1 MHWRNHAIRS
11 LSWAQRLSNFCRQ
24 VGYPQ
29 QFLSELIVSFSLLLH
44 RVQVR
49 GFNVAPNNTNHAAG
63 SGVEN
68 RNACATLISRLNC
81 VLFESDIFCFLN
93 VPGANVLHLPETAF
107 FATSADRE
115 TAGENRRHCSRKPPA
130 MKAVQTFNI
139 AAKDSKSQCVQRYPS
154 APCIPSQ
161 RVFSDLF
168 GRFST
173 HRKLLSDINL
183 NAALRMTE
191 QLVVHK
197 VFLKKAFFSRRL
209 GNAKQV
215 RWFSS
220 TKHPFTVVHHPE
232 TCHWS
237 NNYHFNRLISI
248 YGSLRAS
255 AQMA

>member
-1 MHWRNHAIRS
+1 
-11 LSWAQRLSNFCRQ
+11 
-24 VGYPQ
+24 
-29 QFLSELIVSFSLLLH
+29 LLN

-49 GFNVAPNNTNHAAG
+49 GFNVAPNNANRAAG

-93 VPGANVLHLPETAF
+93 VPGANVLHYPETAF
-107 FATSADRE
+107 FATAADRE
-115 TAGENRRHCSRKPPA
+115 TADENRRHCSRKSPA

-139 AAKDSKSQCVQRYPS
+139 AAKDTKSQCVQRYPS

-168 GRFST
+168 GRFSS

-197 VFLKKAFFSRRL
+197 IFLKKAFFSRHL

-215 RWFSS
+215 R
-220 TKHPFTVVHHPE
+220 
-232 TCHWS
+232 
-237 NNYHFNRLISI
+237 
-248 YGSLRAS
+248 
-255 AQMA
+255 

>member
-1 MHWRNHAIRS
+1 M
-11 LSWAQRLSNFCRQ
+11 
-24 VGYPQ
+24 
-29 QFLSELIVSFSLLLH
+29 SELIVSFSLLLH

-168 GRFST
+168 GRFSS

-215 RWFSS
+215 R
-220 TKHPFTVVHHPE
+220 
-232 TCHWS
+232 
-237 NNYHFNRLISI
+237 
-248 YGSLRAS
+248 
-255 AQMA
+255 